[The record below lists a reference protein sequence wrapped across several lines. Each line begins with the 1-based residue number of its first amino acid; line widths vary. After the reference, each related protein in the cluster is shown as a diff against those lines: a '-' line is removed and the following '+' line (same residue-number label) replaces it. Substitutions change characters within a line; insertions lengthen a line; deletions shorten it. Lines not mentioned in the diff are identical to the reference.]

1 MRETKYWT
9 WHILAGIIILVLL
22 GIHMIT
28 MHLDAILGWFNPA
41 GGEAIDWNNV
51 ITRAKMVIYAVIYI
65 ALLMVAL
72 YHGLYGFR
80 TILFELGPKQGTQ
93 RLINILFLIIGI
105 CLFALGSWV
114 TIKFHVIAHVA

>member
-28 MHLDAILGWFNPA
+28 VHLDAILGWFNPA

-51 ITRAKMVIYAVIYI
+51 IARAKLVIYAVIYI
-65 ALLMVAL
+65 ALLLVGL

-80 TILFELGPKQGTQ
+80 IILFELGPKQGTQ
-93 RLINILFLIIGI
+93 RFINILFLIIGI

-114 TIKFHVIAHVA
+114 TIKFHVMSKIA

>member
-9 WHILAGIIILVLL
+9 WHILAGIVILVLL

-28 MHLDAILGWFNPA
+28 MHLDALVGWFNPA
-41 GGEAIDWNNV
+41 GGEATTWDNV
-51 ITRAKMVIYAVIYI
+51 ILRTRLVIYEFFYI
-65 ALLMVAL
+65 ALLATAL
-72 YHGLYGFR
+72 YHGLYGLR

-93 RLINILFLIIGI
+93 KFINILFLIAGI

-114 TIKFHVIAHVA
+114 AIKFHFIAARA